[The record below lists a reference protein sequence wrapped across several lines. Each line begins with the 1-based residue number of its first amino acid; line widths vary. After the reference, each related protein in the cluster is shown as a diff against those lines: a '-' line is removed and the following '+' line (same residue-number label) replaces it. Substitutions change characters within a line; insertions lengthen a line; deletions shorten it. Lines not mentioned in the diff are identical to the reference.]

1 MDNFSN
7 NILRLAG
14 NLAPKDQLNRVS
26 GAALQMQR
34 ELQWFK
40 EVEKL
45 VPNVYKMLGTAERH
59 LKWCSLKNTR
69 NWLKERQ
76 IRALW

>member
-40 EVEKL
+40 VTNLSSPFYNLAIK
-45 VPNVYKMLGTAERH
+45 VT
-59 LKWCSLKNTR
+59 SI
-69 NWLKERQ
+69 
-76 IRALW
+76 IRFFFYDPS